1 MVVMKLEEKEM
12 DALLRK
18 IKSFVRHA
26 DEDEQ
31 RLIFWSLLKETV
43 VNDWDGL
50 EWLYEALRKFV
61 DEEFEG
67 K

>member
-1 MVVMKLEEKEM
+1 MVVMKLKETEM

-26 DEDEQ
+26 DVDEQ

-43 VNDWDGL
+43 VKDWDGL
-50 EWLYEALRKFV
+50 EWLYEALRRFV
-61 DEEFEG
+61 EDEFEG

>member
-26 DEDEQ
+26 DVDER

-43 VNDWDGL
+43 VKDWDGL
-50 EWLYEALRKFV
+50 EWLYEALRRFV
-61 DEEFEG
+61 EEEFDG

>member
-1 MVVMKLEEKEM
+1 MVVMKLSEDEM

-18 IKSFVRHA
+18 VKSFVRHA
-26 DEDEQ
+26 DVDEQ
-31 RLIFWSLLKETV
+31 RLIFWCLLKATV
-43 VNDWDGL
+43 IKDWDGL
-50 EWLYEALRKFV
+50 EWLYDALSRFV